1 MFGVNPE
8 GKCDAKPH
16 PSWEGFLILRPPAH
30 LQDSASF
37 AANGGHEGVT
47 GDGTQGVPY
56 CLADVFH

>member
-56 CLADVFH
+56 C